1 MIKINQCF
9 FKRSLSS
16 LLILIIVLLCM
27 VGCNSGGSEQ
37 PVINLEDY
45 ISEINEIA
53 DSYGDEVDGDRDFW
67 LKQGEKYIYSYYIY
81 ASKNEYIYIVLNVTP
96 DADNNASPVTGSIGV
111 QYYIDKKYQE
121 ENFDLELFVKLV
133 NFVSDREITIEYCNE
148 FLEAP
153 QEDSEGLDYFK
164 SYKNKYFD
172 FWNERA
178 LIYKVDNDDV
188 ASLSF
193 GGVTKPI
200 KLQ

>member
-1 MIKINQCF
+1 
-9 FKRSLSS
+9 
-16 LLILIIVLLCM
+16 M

-53 DSYGDEVDGDRDFW
+53 DSYGYEVDGDRDFW